1 MKKLIR
7 GFTIGAFTSQPIGNY
22 VANPID
28 RAIKERMHCKCY
40 LRYCDDTVGMA
51 KTKAEAWRQV
61 REFIRLSDEAGLVVK
76 ANFKVSKLATN
87 EKAKKHRWRQRGRKR
102 CSN

>member
-1 MKKLIR
+1 
-7 GFTIGAFTSQPIGNY
+7 
-22 VANPID
+22 
-28 RAIKERMHCKCY
+28 
-40 LRYCDDTVGMA
+40 MA